1 MFQDMSG
8 TEASRIKGHGTV
20 LELAPNA
27 VFSIEDPEKVW
38 VVLAGTLDLFLA
50 DVREDDSIGPRS
62 HILRVQKDGAM
73 FGFNRQT
80 GARAGLFANPGPNT
94 RVLCLEKGHVEQ
106 MGGSLEGHP
115 LLPLMEQWVTS
126 LSTAAADRIA
136 PKFFVVLDNKQDVKF
151 EDSSGA
157 VLPLEKLVWVRA
169 VEGSAHFLGSQS
181 VPALDPRHYFPVA
194 RGIWL
199 ECAPH
204 TTLECIDSEL
214 VLQQD
219 PDWSG
224 LHAFSDLIWAYL
236 ICRRRNRD
244 EKERERI
251 VARAAADSLTVDSAL
266 LAMAAPLREAGKEL
280 PIVDAGGDPLLR
292 ACERVGRAAGIAI
305 QPPVGILRG
314 IKQRDPVSAIA
325 KASGVRVRLV
335 LLRDKWWKQ
344 DNGPLLGFLAAENR
358 PVALLPRSTTSYH
371 FFDSTLHQ
379 TVNVTEVVA
388 KDLKEVAYVF
398 YRPFPARQI
407 KVADLFA
414 FALRG
419 GRRDIVAIVL
429 MGIATG
435 LLAMLTP
442 ILTGIIFDDIIPGAQ
457 RHALTQLTAF
467 LVISAFATALFSLT
481 RQFAVLRLEGKMDAS
496 TQAAVWDRTIAL
508 PVPFFRNYTAGDLA
522 MRGLVIGQIRQI
534 LTGSTLS
541 SILSGIFSVF
551 SLVLLFWYSWQLA
564 IVATALIAVAV
575 SISFTFGYF
584 QISCQRDILKQQGR
598 ISGMML
604 QFIGGIAKFRV
615 SGTEARVFAVW
626 AREFTKQKLI
636 YLRARKL
643 SNALSIFDAVFP
655 VAAYGA
661 LFYCLAYLLS
671 TLSVSQMTTGEFLAF
686 FAAFTQ
692 FLAAALALSSSAVS
706 MLAVIPLLE
715 RAKPILETL
724 PEADSSK
731 SDPGELSG
739 RIEMNHVV
747 FRYREN
753 MPLVLKDISLSVSP
767 GQFVAFVG
775 ASGSG
780 KSTLLRLLLGFEKP
794 ESGAIYFDSQDL
806 AGLDLQAVRRQ
817 LGVVLQNGR
826 VLPEDIFT
834 NIVGAAPLTFDDAW
848 EAARLSGFDRDI
860 EQMPMGMHT
869 MVSEGGGGL
878 SGGQRQRLMIARA
891 IVGKPRIFLFD
902 EATSALDNQ
911 TQAIVSK
918 SLENLNATRI
928 VIAHRLSTVIN
939 ADRIFVMD
947 KGRIVQNGTYSELMK
962 EEGVFTE
969 LAKRQLS

>member
-1 MFQDMSG
+1 MSLAARKPEDLG
-8 TEASRIKGHGTV
+8 NV
-20 LELAPNA
+20 FELVPNS

-38 VVLAGTLDLFLA
+38 IVLAGTLDLFLA
-50 DVREDDSIGPRS
+50 DIAQDDSIGPRS
-62 HILRVQKDGAM
+62 HILRVQEGGAL
-73 FGFNRQT
+73 FGFNRRR
-80 GARAGLFANPGPNT
+80 GARTGLLANPGPDT
-94 RVLCLEKGHVEQ
+94 RVLCLEKAHVEQ
-106 MGGSLEGHP
+106 GGGRLEGRR
-115 LLPLMEQWVTS
+115 LLLLMEQWITS

-136 PKFFVVLDNKQDVKF
+136 PKSIVRLDQSKEVKF
-151 EDSSGA
+151 EDSSGT
-157 VLPLEKLVWVRA
+157 VLPLEKLVWVRP

-181 VPALDPRHYFPVA
+181 VPNLDPRHYFPVA
-194 RGIWL
+194 CGIWL

-214 VLQQD
+214 LLQQD
-219 PDWSG
+219 PEWSS
-224 LHAFSDLIWAYL
+224 LLAFSDLIRAYL
-236 ICRRRNRD
+236 ICRRKNRE

-251 VARAAADSLTVDSAL
+251 LARAEADGLTVDNAL
-266 LAMAAPLREAGKEL
+266 LTLAAPLQESGQEL
-280 PIVDAGGDPLLR
+280 PSVGISGEPLLR
-292 ACERVGRAAGIAI
+292 ACEAVGRASGIAI

-335 LLRDKWWKQ
+335 LLRDEWWKQ
-344 DNGPLLGFLAAENR
+344 DNGPLLGFLTAQNR
-358 PVALLPRSTTSYH
+358 PVALLPRSATRYRL
-371 FFDSTLHQ
+371 FDPVLHQ
-379 TVNVTEVVA
+379 TVNVTEAVA
-388 KDLKEVAYVF
+388 KDLKEVAYIF

-407 KVADLFA
+407 KVGDLLA
-414 FALRG
+414 VALRG
-419 GRRDIVAIVL
+419 GRRDIATIVL

-457 RHALTQLTAF
+457 RHALTQLTVF
-467 LVISAFATALFSLT
+467 LIISAFATALFSLT

-541 SILSGIFSVF
+541 SILYGIFSIF
-551 SLVLLFWYSWQLA
+551 SFALLFYYSWQLA
-564 IVATALIAVAV
+564 LIATTLIATAVL
-575 SISFTFGYF
+575 ISFTFGYF
-584 QISCQRDILKQQGR
+584 QIRYQRDMSKLQGR
-598 ISGMML
+598 ISGMTL
-604 QFIGGIAKFRV
+604 QFINGISKFRV
-615 SGTEARVFAVW
+615 SGTEARVFSVW
-626 AREFTKQKLI
+626 AREFTNQKLI
-636 YLRARKL
+636 YLRTRKL
-643 SNALSIFDAVFP
+643 SNALSVFDAIFP
-655 VAAYGA
+655 IAAYGA
-661 LFYCLAYLLS
+661 IFYCAAYFLS
-671 TLSVSQMTTGEFLAF
+671 TPSVSHMTTGQFLAF
-686 FAAFTQ
+686 FAAFAQ

-706 MLAVIPLLE
+706 MIGVIPLVE

-724 PEADSSK
+724 PEVGSGK
-731 SDPGELSG
+731 TDPGELSG
-739 RIEMNHVV
+739 RIEINHVV
-747 FRYREN
+747 FRYRKD
-753 MPLVLKDISLSVSP
+753 MPLVLKDISLSVFP
-767 GQFVAFVG
+767 GHFIAFVG
-775 ASGSG
+775 MSGSG
-780 KSTLLRLLLGFEKP
+780 KSTLFRLLLGFEKP
-794 ESGAIYFDSQDL
+794 ESGAIYFDGQEL

-826 VLPEDIFT
+826 VLTEDIFT
-834 NIVGAAPLTFDDAW
+834 NIVGTAPLTFNDAW

-918 SLENLNATRI
+918 SLQNLNATKI
-928 VIAHRLSTVIN
+928 VIAHRLSTVIK

-947 KGRIVQNGTYSELMK
+947 KGRIVQSGTYSELMR